1 MDGGS
6 RSPSPVLHRRQRDN
20 AEPPP
25 QQQQAGADNR
35 QGEDAPGG
43 QAGQPGAGPAPQ
55 QGQNAGDQR
64 QQDDGGVGDPLRDVP
79 VRGYR
84 LTILQDLENV
94 AARLAPDSSLDDCL
108 MVHNAANDA
117 VLDCIVEL
125 LLNFEHAEVDDQRSR
140 SLRAATNSRILA
152 TKLMVFAR
160 LSDFPPRLE
169 QKKLF
174 LSNFQEF
181 LQGYMRYVSLVA
193 ALSDHAARFL
203 SAWRGQLNQ
212 DNVQRVFREAMQLAN
227 FVRKCVSSTC
237 ALVARQ
243 HDAIALG
250 KMNLDWAAIRM
261 TLESLEIPVGV
272 RLKILKVKS
281 GRGRESDHQAIKAF
295 VDGQYQR
302 IAHLE
307 EQVTDQF
314 EKLFNFVS
322 SIAAH
327 FLGLSNQGERLISP
341 VMKKLDDIFGF
352 GVVGGYEPPE
362 LNHQLE
368 SLLLEVP
375 GFKLD
380 PVQLGVTHNQLDA
393 ELDKILQ
400 FAEELNKCCGTTASG
415 PPGGPI
421 PAAPD
426 PEVAS
431 GLGVAGN
438 PEQNLDLGT
447 KLEVAAA
454 SRTFDGLRKE
464 VEEVERLLQLGAGE
478 DIQALHRPL
487 DRLQTHLNW
496 SNSALSGLKTSS
508 TDVKLN
514 SESRSHLV
522 HHIDSYNELV
532 LRADSLLG
540 TYKRHK
546 EVVKSQTDSRSRL
559 MSRTLPGVTVGKW
572 PKSDKES
579 AKRHPDQVDCTLLDF
594 LSEILVWSADPL
606 IDEKSKQ
613 KKLISSITDATVRL
627 GVERCVT
634 FHLSISW
641 LLNQFS
647 PDRGSLNR
655 LSKSLSRLGHPYG
668 AKDYQS
674 ELSSLMKVSSLK
686 FSLLR
691 GHYTLKL
698 LSQCKDPTP
707 QSLAEIGR
715 SMRSDQFLGNLILDT
730 SQFIKPQT
738 LLGST
743 EIDDDPVAAKLRE
756 QHQILLSYNWS
767 KELLHSVVKRCLTT
781 RSQLDFQ
788 SLAQGLNVNLEIDA
802 QFLNYFWYFVSLQL
816 RNLGATSAGLKTKIE
831 VGHGPAAGKK
841 GTSYSNYH
849 LDVSDDS
856 DNSPIV
862 NYIGGA
868 AGKQKKAKKKPRK
881 DATHR
886 QNFAAES
893 SEPVPCPLNG
903 HSGHRAYNCQELL
916 SSGLKNILK
925 LGLCPSCLA
934 AKLSSSHSNLCKPS
948 ILRQRNGKRETV
960 SLFCRRCPK
969 VSLPAMNVSAYQN
982 NRICGCTRKK
992 SSVNFLP
999 SPSDKRSPG
1008 GSRSQ
1013 SRASNG
1019 STSKQSKA
1027 KSNRSKIVNKG
1038 LNVVTEQESD
1048 SDEDELEDVIEELI
1062 DVTLDANPTTDRES
1076 SDSDEGGTG
1085 EVLLNYSQVLSDQFS
1100 EAEDSEAGYESAEL
1114 GVEQIFLLQ
1123 VYDEVLEPEPE
1134 TFIVNHIGNPIDGS
1148 LLGDE
1153 DDEDGITL
1161 LGVLHRL
1168 EYINQPHQ
1176 ASYLLSESIFLL
1188 SVSGELRSFT
1198 AIFDSGSQR
1207 CVLNTAAVSRKFSH
1221 RFPSPFKI
1229 ATVQSNGK
1237 QKPDKQTYKCDIVVT
1252 TNPTPSLSDLCK
1264 LNCLCLNFQQG
1275 LNNCQVELD
1284 PSTRQLIAT
1293 TQVMVGSEEP
1303 KSALSVII
1311 GCDGQRVFPVELL
1324 RRHNFSL
1331 YKSRFDGRRVLGA
1344 GVFPKDLQQE
1354 IEDDLQTV
1362 GIHLITWE
1370 SVDANT
1376 PGVIPTTQGYLSQPL
1391 STELA
1396 RSLWT
1401 VDEMDMA
1408 DDDDDEE
1415 RLADVLLEH
1424 DWFGCDDDEVDQV
1437 SNSDELVFDT
1447 TADNCD
1453 CEMGASSACG
1463 CENPR
1468 ASDAII
1474 NLGIPDATVGR
1485 QEDTNGIIV
1494 IPYSEPSYSDTSS
1507 LGEWSSF
1514 DSCDTNYS
1522 NCVSSDTKIQLAK
1535 TLPDMRDREASIGL
1549 TPTCFLCKSCSLNFM
1564 SCSCPMDMELLEKQ
1578 EQASKTCYENFR
1590 LLRRHYETHPLDQ
1603 VRSGE
1608 GDSGRENEK
1617 QAALQLGSTGPAAQ
1631 PEPAVVHSLRD
1642 EMSDTTT
1649 GDEGDEP
1656 SPRHRGESDE
1666 ASTCEPSTLDRMIQL
1681 ERQLLNIP
1689 DHCPKPPHH
1698 SFEDTVEDEA
1708 RSSGENDYY
1717 IALSRSLGLDPPS
1730 PAPATDQNMCDE
1742 CHMKMT
1748 GCCWEKRMNTPD

>member
-1 MDGGS
+1 MDGS
-6 RSPSPVLHRRQRDN
+6 RTPSPVFHRNQRDN

-25 QQQQAGADNR
+25 QQQQAGADNV
-35 QGEDAPGG
+35 QGEDAPGA

-64 QQDDGGVGDPLRDVP
+64 HQDDGGVGDPLRNVP

-94 AARLAPDSSLDDCL
+94 AARLTPDSSLDDCL
-108 MVHNAANDA
+108 LVHNAANDA

-125 LLNFEHAEVDDQRSR
+125 LLNFRHAEVDDQRSR
-140 SLRAATNSRILA
+140 SLRAATSSRILA

-160 LSDFPPRLE
+160 VTEFPPRVE

-181 LQGYMRYVSLVA
+181 LQGYMRYVSLIA

-203 SAWRGQLNQ
+203 AAWRGQLNQ

-227 FVRKCVSSTC
+227 FVRKCVSSAC
-237 ALVARQ
+237 VLAARQ
-243 HDAIALG
+243 HDAITLG

-295 VDGQYQR
+295 IDGQYQR

-327 FLGLSNQGERLISP
+327 FMGLSNQGERLISP
-341 VMKKLDDIFGF
+341 IMRKLDDIFGF

-400 FAEELNKCCGTTASG
+400 FAEELNKCCGTTDSG

-431 GLGVAGN
+431 GLGVGGN

-454 SRTFDGLRKE
+454 SRAFDGLRNE
-464 VEEVERLLQLGAGE
+464 MEEVEHLLQMGPGE
-478 DIQALHRPL
+478 DIQALHKPL
-487 DRLQTHLNW
+487 DRLQTHLTW

-522 HHIDSYNELV
+522 RHIDSYNELV

-546 EVVKSQTDSRSRL
+546 EVVRSQTDSRSRL

-613 KKLISSITDATVRL
+613 KKLINSITDSTVRL

-674 ELSSLMKVSSLK
+674 ELSYLMKVSSLK
-686 FSLLR
+686 FQLLR
-691 GHYTLKL
+691 GHYTLQL
-698 LSQCKDPTP
+698 LSKCKDPTP

-756 QHQILLSYNWS
+756 QHEILLSYNWS
-767 KELLHSVVKRCLTT
+767 KELLYSVVKRCLTT
-781 RSQLDFQ
+781 RSQLDYQ
-788 SLAQGLNVNLEIDA
+788 SLAQGLNVNLEIDS

-831 VGHGPAAGKK
+831 VGHGAAAGKK
-841 GTSYSNYH
+841 GTSYANYH
-849 LDVSDDS
+849 LEASDDNE
-856 DNSPIV
+856 DAPIV

-868 AGKQKKAKKKPRK
+868 TGKQKKTKKKPKK
-881 DATHR
+881 DTTHR
-886 QNFAAES
+886 QNLATETAET
-893 SEPVPCPLNG
+893 VPCPLNG

-916 SSGLKNILK
+916 SSGIKNILK

-992 SSVNFLP
+992 SNINFLP
-999 SPSDKRSPG
+999 SPSGKRSPG

-1027 KSNRSKIVNKG
+1027 RTTKSKIVNKG
-1038 LNVVTEQESD
+1038 LNVVTEQDSD
-1048 SDEDELEDVIEELI
+1048 SDEDESDDVVEEFVN
-1062 DVTLDANPTTDRES
+1062 VTLDATPTTDKES
-1076 SDSDEGGTG
+1076 SGSDEEEVE
-1085 EVLLNYSQVLSDQFS
+1085 EVLCNYSQILSDQFS
-1100 EAEDSEAGYESAEL
+1100 EAEDSEGGYESAEL
-1114 GVEQIFLLQ
+1114 GVENIFLLQ

-1134 TFIVNHIGNPIDGS
+1134 TFIVNHIGNPIGGS

-1153 DDEDGITL
+1153 DDENGLTL

-1221 RFPSPFKI
+1221 RFPSQFKI

-1237 QKPDKQTYKCDIVVT
+1237 EKSDKQTYKCDIVVT
-1252 TNPTPSLSDLCK
+1252 TNPTPTLSDLCK

-1284 PSTRQLIAT
+1284 PSTRRLIAT

-1344 GVFPKDLQQE
+1344 GVFPEDLQQE

-1401 VDEMDMA
+1401 VDEMDVA

-1415 RLADVLLEH
+1415 KRTNVLFEH
-1424 DWFGCDDDEVDQV
+1424 DWFGCDDDEDAQV
-1437 SNSDELVFDT
+1437 SSGDDLVVDAT
-1447 TADNCD
+1447 TDNCD
-1453 CEMGASSACG
+1453 CEIGASSACECG
-1463 CENPR
+1463 NHR
-1468 ASDAII
+1468 ADDAVI
-1474 NLGIPDATVGR
+1474 NLGIPDAAVGR
-1485 QEDTNGIIV
+1485 PEDTNGIIV
-1494 IPYSEPSYSDTSS
+1494 IPYSEPSYSDISS
-1507 LGEWSSF
+1507 MGEWSSF
-1514 DSCDTNYS
+1514 ESCDTNYS
-1522 NCVSSDTKIQLAK
+1522 NCVSSDTKTQLAK
-1535 TLPDMRDREASIGL
+1535 TLPDMRDKEASLGL

-1578 EQASKTCYENFR
+1578 EQASRTCYENFR
-1590 LLRRHYETHPLDQ
+1590 LLRRYYETHQLDH

-1608 GDSGRENEK
+1608 GDSDREDEEP
-1617 QAALQLGSTGPAAQ
+1617 AALQPYSTGPAVQ
-1631 PEPAVVHSLRD
+1631 PEPAVVDSLH
-1642 EMSDTTT
+1642 EELSDIAT
-1649 GDEGDEP
+1649 GDEGNEQ
-1656 SPRHRGESDE
+1656 SPRHRVKTDG
-1666 ASTCEPSTLDRMIQL
+1666 APGCEPSALDRMIQL
-1681 ERQLLNIP
+1681 ERQLLGIP
-1689 DHCPKPPHH
+1689 DYYPSPPHH
-1698 SFEDTVEDEA
+1698 GVEDMVEDEA
-1708 RSSGENDYY
+1708 WSSGRNDYY
-1717 IALSRSLGLDPPS
+1717 TALSRSLNLDPPAS
-1730 PAPATDQNMCDE
+1730 VPASDQNMCDE
-1742 CHMKMT
+1742 CHMKMS

>member
-1 MDGGS
+1 MDRS
-6 RSPSPVLHRRQRDN
+6 RSPSPVFHRNQRDN
-20 AEPPP
+20 AGPPPP
-25 QQQQAGADNR
+25 QQQAAADNG
-35 QGEDAPGG
+35 QGEHPPGP
-43 QAGQPGAGPAPQ
+43 QADQPGAGPGPQ
-55 QGQNAGDQR
+55 QGQNADNQ
-64 QQDDGGVGDPLRDVP
+64 QHQDDGGVGDPLRDVP

-94 AARLAPDSSLDDCL
+94 AARLTPDSSLDDCL
-108 MVHNAANDA
+108 LVHNAATDA
-117 VLDCIVEL
+117 VFDCIGEL
-125 LLNFEHAEVDDQRSR
+125 LLNFQHSEIDDQRIR

-152 TKLMVFAR
+152 TKLSVLAR
-160 LSDFPPRLE
+160 ITEFPPRPE

-181 LQGYMRYVSLVA
+181 LQGFMRYVSLVA

-203 SAWRGQLNQ
+203 AAWRGQLNQ

-227 FVRKCVSSTC
+227 FVRKCVSSAC
-237 ALVARQ
+237 ALAARQ
-243 HDAIALG
+243 HDAVTLG
-250 KMNLDWAAIRM
+250 KMHLDWAAIRM
-261 TLESLEIPVGV
+261 TLESLEVPVGV

-281 GRGRESDHQAIKAF
+281 GRGRESDHRAIRDF

-314 EKLFNFVS
+314 EKLFSFVS
-322 SIAAH
+322 SVAAH
-327 FLGLSNQGERLISP
+327 FMGLSHQGERLISP
-341 VMKKLDDIFGF
+341 IMRKLDDIFGF
-352 GVVGGYEPPE
+352 GVVGGYEPPDM
-362 LNHQLE
+362 NHQLE

-375 GFKLD
+375 GLKLD
-380 PVQLGVTHNQLDA
+380 PVQLGVTHNQLDV

-400 FAEELNKCCGTTASG
+400 FAEELNKCCGTADIG
-415 PPGGPI
+415 PPGRPI

-426 PEVAS
+426 PVIDS
-431 GLGVAGN
+431 GLGVSGD

-447 KLEVAAA
+447 KLAVAAA
-454 SRTFDGLRKE
+454 TRTFDGLRLE
-464 VEEVERLLQLGAGE
+464 VEEVERLLKLGASE
-478 DIQALHRPL
+478 DIQVLHRPL
-487 DRLQTHLNW
+487 DRLQTYLNW

-508 TDVKLN
+508 TDVNLKA
-514 SESRSHLV
+514 ESRAYLV
-522 HHIDSYNELV
+522 SHIDSYNELV
-532 LRADSLLG
+532 LQADSLLG

-572 PKSDKES
+572 PKNDKES

-594 LSEILVWSADPL
+594 LSEILIWSADPL

-613 KKLISSITDATVRL
+613 KKLIGCITDPTVRL
-627 GVERCVT
+627 GVERCIT

-641 LLNQFS
+641 LLNQFN

-668 AKDYQS
+668 ARDYQS

-686 FSLLR
+686 FQLLR
-691 GHYTLKL
+691 GHYTLQL
-698 LSQCKDPTP
+698 LSKCKDPTP

-730 SQFIKPQT
+730 SQFIRPQT

-743 EIDDDPVAAKLRE
+743 EIEDDPVAAKLRE

-767 KELLHSVVKRCLTT
+767 KELLYSVVKRCLTT

-788 SLAQGLNVNLEIDA
+788 SLAQGLNVNLEIDD
-802 QFLNYFWYFVSLQL
+802 QFLNFFWYFVSLQL

-856 DNSPIV
+856 DGSPIV

-868 AGKQKKAKKKPRK
+868 AGKSKKTKKKPKRST
-881 DATHR
+881 THR
-886 QNFAAES
+886 QNLATES
-893 SEPVPCPLNG
+893 SEPVPCPLSG

-948 ILRQRNGKRETV
+948 ILRQRNGKREVV

-969 VSLPAMNVSAYQN
+969 VSLPAQNVSAYQN
-982 NRICGCTRKK
+982 NRLCGCTRKK
-992 SSVNFLP
+992 SSINFLP

-1019 STSKQSKA
+1019 SSSKQSKA
-1027 KSNRSKIVNKG
+1027 KSNKSRIVNKG
-1038 LNVVTEQESD
+1038 LNVVTEQRSD
-1048 SDEDELEDVIEELI
+1048 SDEDDLEDVVEELI
-1062 DVTLDANPTTDRES
+1062 DVTLDATPTTDKDS
-1076 SDSDEGGTG
+1076 SDSEEEEVG
-1085 EVLLNYSQVLSDQFS
+1085 EVLCNYSQLLSDQFS

-1123 VYDEVLEPEPE
+1123 VYDEVVEPEPE
-1134 TFIVNHIGNPIDGS
+1134 TFIVNHIGNPVDGS

-1153 DDEDGITL
+1153 DEENGLTL

-1221 RFPSPFKI
+1221 RFPSQFKI

-1237 QKPDKQTYKCDIVVT
+1237 EKSDKQTYKCDIVVT
-1252 TNPTPSLSDLCK
+1252 TNPTPTLSDLCK

-1284 PSTRQLIAT
+1284 PSTQRLIST
-1293 TQVMVGSEEP
+1293 TQVMVGSDEP

-1324 RRHNFSL
+1324 RRQNFSL

-1344 GVFPKDLQQE
+1344 GVFPRDLQKE
-1354 IEDDLQTV
+1354 IEHDLMTV

-1401 VDEMDMA
+1401 VDEMDKN
-1408 DDDDDEE
+1408 DDDNE
-1415 RLADVLLEH
+1415 RRLNNVLSEH
-1424 DWFGCDDDEVDQV
+1424 DWFGCDDDDDDQV
-1437 SNSDELVFDT
+1437 SDSGELVFDT

-1453 CEMGASSACG
+1453 CEIGASSACG
-1463 CENPR
+1463 CGNPR
-1468 ASDAII
+1468 DDDAII

-1485 QEDTNGIIV
+1485 RENANGIIV
-1494 IPYSEPSYSDTSS
+1494 ISSSEPSYSDTSS

-1522 NCVSSDTKIQLAK
+1522 NCVSSDTKVQLAK
-1535 TLPDMRDREASIGL
+1535 ALPDMRDREASIGL
-1549 TPTCFLCKSCSLNFM
+1549 PPTGFLCKSCSLNFM
-1564 SCSCPMDMELLEKQ
+1564 SCSCPMDMKLLEKQ

-1590 LLRRHYETHPLDQ
+1590 LLRRYYETHQVNQ

-1608 GDSGRENEK
+1608 GDSDRESEE
-1617 QAALQLGSTGPAAQ
+1617 QADLQLCSTDPAAQ
-1631 PEPAVVHSLRD
+1631 PEPAVVDSPREGL
-1642 EMSDTTT
+1642 SDIIT
-1649 GDEGDEP
+1649 GDEGNEQ
-1656 SPRHRGESDE
+1656 SPCHEGESNV
-1666 ASTCEPSTLDRMIQL
+1666 ASACEPSVLDQMIQL
-1681 ERQLLNIP
+1681 ERQLLDIP
-1689 DHCPKPPHH
+1689 EYYPSPPHH
-1698 SFEDTVEDEA
+1698 SVEDTVGNEE
-1708 RSSGENDYY
+1708 RSSGRNDYY
-1717 IALSRSLGLDPPS
+1717 IALSRSLSLDPPA
-1730 PAPATDQNMCDE
+1730 PAPATDQNMCNE
-1742 CHMKMT
+1742 CHMQMS